1 MCILYAKMREAFIL
15 SKISNLDQDEKV
27 DPDKEYVQFCTHSD
41 LGKKFV
47 DTTGSLNQWPKKIIC
62 LFKIPKLM
70 KVLKAFLVGILETYG
85 CVAAN

>member
-41 LGKKFV
+41 LGKKYG
-47 DTTGSLNQWPKKIIC
+47 DTTGS
-62 LFKIPKLM
+62 
-70 KVLKAFLVGILETYG
+70 
-85 CVAAN
+85 